1 MFSSGLSLRVAW
13 TLSAGAVCSL
23 VSCWLGG
30 AMVLAQTPGT
40 GRAPS
45 QEQLDFFESKIR
57 PVLVENCYRCHS
69 SSEKSVRGGLSVDN
83 REGLLAGGES
93 GAAIVPG
100 DLENSLLWQAIN
112 YRDLRMPPRGKLPDQ
127 VLADFKKWIEMGA
140 PDPRNNDGVVV
151 HAKVTAADIEAGKSF
166 WAFTKPRLVPPI
178 VQTLDTWA
186 KTDIDRYVV
195 AKWESLGVQPAD
207 DCEPNTLL
215 RRLTFD
221 LVGLP
226 PTPEQRTEFLQDW
239 QSNPDQA
246 IGRLA
251 DQLLDSPQYG
261 ERWGRHWL
269 DVARFAETSGKESD
283 VVFPDAWRYRNYVIN
298 SFQKDKPYD
307 RFIREQV
314 AGDLLP
320 IASDEQWNEQLI
332 ATGFLA
338 IGPKSLTEL
347 SPRQF
352 QADLIDEQID
362 STTRVVLGLSVA
374 CARCHD
380 HKFDPIP
387 QSDYYALAGIFQS
400 TETFYGGSSGG
411 LGARNR
417 HPTESIR
424 LPVQDA
430 SSSQAIMTAQEIAEL
445 KKELQTRQ
453 QELVE
458 ARRAQRSGGNPRGVN
473 PLLLEQIVSQIRD
486 RLKNLDSS
494 GHPISVCM
502 GVQDRETMRNARI
515 LVRGEIDQ
523 PAQEVARGFVQ
534 VLGNLP
540 PALPAKSS
548 GRLEL
553 ANWLVSKENPLTARV
568 MVNRIWQHLLGQGLV
583 REPDNFGASGP
594 KPTHPELL
602 DYLAL
607 QFMDQGWSVKQAI
620 RGIVTSRVYRLSS
633 AYDPSRLEADPENHH
648 IARGNVKRLSA
659 EAIRDAM
666 LSVSGSIN
674 LNPPESSMFAS
685 LGSAVM
691 GPNGPQNAPL
701 LFGPNATSD
710 DSVARLRRLLGV
722 VRRNPTINQLEIPDY
737 HRSVYLPI
745 GRNVLPRALDVFD
758 FADTNGVTGTREV
771 SNTADQALY
780 LLNNSFVL
788 ELSDSFARRVMQAS
802 KEPPARVQQAFH
814 LAFGRS
820 ATTDEL
826 NASLKFVR
834 RAQEGQGR
842 IAKDEALFRAWSQ
855 FCQSLMGAAEFRI
868 VQ

>member
-1 MFSSGLSLRVAW
+1 MFSSWISLRSA
-13 TLSAGAVCSL
+13 LLCLAGAV
-23 VSCWLGG
+23 GG
-30 AMVLAQTPGT
+30 MGCFWPGAAELLAQPPAAGRTPI
-40 GRAPS
+40 S
-45 QEQLDFFESKIR
+45 KEQLDFFESKIR
-57 PVLVENCYRCHS
+57 PVLAENCYRCHS
-69 SSEKSVRGGLSVDN
+69 SAEKSVRGGLSVDN

-100 DLENSLLWQAIN
+100 DLDNSLLWQAIN
-112 YRDLRMPPRGKLPDQ
+112 YRDFRMPPRGKLPDQ

-151 HAKVTAADIEAGKSF
+151 QAKVTAADIEAGKSF
-166 WAFTKPRLVPPI
+166 WAFTKPRLVQPV

-207 DCEPNTLL
+207 DCDPQTVL

-226 PTPEQRTEFLQDW
+226 PTPEQRTEFLQEW
-239 QSNPDQA
+239 KSSPDRA
-246 IGRLA
+246 IEHLA
-251 DQLLDSPQYG
+251 DQLLDSAQYG

-283 VVFPDAWRYRNYVIN
+283 VVFPDAWRYRNYVIQ

-320 IASDEQWNEQLI
+320 ISSDEQWNEQLI

-338 IGPKSLTEL
+338 IGPKSLTEP

-362 STTRVVLGLSVA
+362 STTRVVLGLSVG

-387 QSDYYALAGIFQS
+387 QSDYYALAGLFQS

-411 LGARNR
+411 IGTRNR
-417 HPTESIR
+417 HPSESIR

-430 SSSQAIMTAQEIAEL
+430 SSREAVMTPQEIAEL
-445 KKELQTRQ
+445 KAELQTRQ

-458 ARRAQRSGGNPRGVN
+458 ARRAQQAGNNTRGLN
-473 PLLLEQIVSQIRD
+473 PILLEQLVAQIRD
-486 RLKNLDSS
+486 RLRNIDAS

-502 GVQDRETMRNARI
+502 GVQDRETIRNARI

-523 PAQEVARGFVQ
+523 PAQEVPRGFVQ

-540 PALPAKSS
+540 TALPTKSS
-548 GRLEL
+548 GRLQL
-553 ANWLVSKENPLTARV
+553 AEWLVSKENPLTARV

-583 REPDNFGASGP
+583 REPDNFGVSGP

-607 QFMDQGWSVKQAI
+607 QFMEHGWSVKQTI
-620 RGIVTSRVYRLSS
+620 RSIVGSRVYRLSS
-633 AYDPSRLEADPENHH
+633 TYDPSRLEADPENHH
-648 IARGNVKRLSA
+648 LARGNVKRLSA
-659 EAIRDAM
+659 EALRDAM

-685 LGSAVM
+685 LGTAVM
-691 GPNGPQNAPL
+691 GPNGPQNVPL
-701 LFGPNATSD
+701 LFAPNALPEESA
-710 DSVARLRRLLGV
+710 ARLRRLLGAA
-722 VRRNPTINQLEIPDY
+722 RRNPMVNPMEVPDY
-737 HRSVYLPI
+737 HRSVYLPV
-745 GRNVLPRALDVFD
+745 GRNVLPRALSVFD
-758 FADTNGVTGTREV
+758 FADSNLVTGIREV

-780 LLNNSFVL
+780 LLNNPFVL
-788 ELSDSFARRVMQAS
+788 ELSDSFARRVMQSS
-802 KEPPARVQQAFH
+802 KEPTARV
-814 LAFGRS
+814 
-820 ATTDEL
+820 
-826 NASLKFVR
+826 
-834 RAQEGQGR
+834 
-842 IAKDEALFRAWSQ
+842 
-855 FCQSLMGAAEFRI
+855 
-868 VQ
+868 